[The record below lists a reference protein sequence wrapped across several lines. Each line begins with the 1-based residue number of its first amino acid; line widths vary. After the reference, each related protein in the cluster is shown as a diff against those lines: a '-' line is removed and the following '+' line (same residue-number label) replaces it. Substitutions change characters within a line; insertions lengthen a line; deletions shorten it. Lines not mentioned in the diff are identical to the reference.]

1 MAPGYSGSS
10 LTVPPALS
18 GRSRRHTRVLAATT
32 LICLLL
38 AIKIP
43 AADAADASR
52 NDRPRKTIDFNFQV
66 RPILS
71 DKCFNCHGPD
81 PRNRK
86 AGLRLDTKEGA
97 FGATQ
102 VGRPRHRARQPRGER
117 ARSRGSPPRTRPS
130 GCRPSR
136 WADAVAAGDRPPQAL
151 DRARRRVAGA
161 LVVPAAGR
169 GAGPRGQEP
178 GLAPKPDR
186 SLRPGPSGGRA
197 ADARARG
204 RARSG

>member
-86 AGLRLDTKEGA
+86 VGLRLDTKEGA
-97 FGATQ
+97 FGATPSGA
-102 VGRPRHRARQPRGER
+102 VPSFRATSRPVSWSGE
-117 ARSRGSPPRTRPS
+117 SPPQTKPK
-130 GCRPSR
+130 GCRPNR
-136 WADAVAAGDRPPQAL
+136 WADRCLPP
-151 DRARRRVAGA
+151 
-161 LVVPAAGR
+161 
-169 GAGPRGQEP
+169 
-178 GLAPKPDR
+178 R
-186 SLRPGPSGGRA
+186 STS
-197 ADARARG
+197 
-204 RARSG
+204 